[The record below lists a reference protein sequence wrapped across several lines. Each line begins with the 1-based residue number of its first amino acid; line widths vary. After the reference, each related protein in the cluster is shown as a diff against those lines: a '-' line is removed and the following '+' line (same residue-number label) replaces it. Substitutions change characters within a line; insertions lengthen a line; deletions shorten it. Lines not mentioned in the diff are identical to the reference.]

1 MHLLLAYSAGHR
13 ARLLTHPEPANRIAA
28 WVCDVFPTLRHALY
42 DKTQQISNATLA
54 TAIMLASLEIIS
66 PNTFEVPIP
75 WQDHLNIAR
84 RMIVVRGGPRS
95 LSREDKVSY
104 FLTRWFAY
112 LDVLGS
118 LSGGINDHTSTS
130 NDFWSQGGEYC
141 EESDYQIDCV
151 LGFTSR
157 CVSILARIGELAR
170 RCDSERI
177 DAAGNAREDWS
188 PPGQVV
194 LTAEKLR
201 SDLQAARIHQYEGC
215 PHRHASTESEEAWDS
230 LEVSATNEAFHWAGL
245 VHLNRRVLGM
255 CSGHPEVQSAVR
267 EIVEILFKVRKGG
280 TAEACLLFPMFTAG
294 CDAKDPY
301 QRERILERIVS
312 VEKSGMTQVSIVL
325 HYRMKILTVAN

>member
-13 ARLLTHPEPANRIAA
+13 ARLLKHPEPANRIAA
-28 WVCDVFPTLRHALY
+28 WVRDVFPTLRHAL
-42 DKTQQISNATLA
+42 DDNSRQISNANLA

-66 PNTFEVPIP
+66 PNTFEVPVP

-104 FLTRWFAY
+104 FLSRWFAY

-118 LSGGINDHTSTS
+118 LSGGNYNHPISND
-130 NDFWSQGGEYC
+130 DFWSQGEDFV
-141 EESDYQIDCV
+141 EENDFQIDCV

-177 DAAGNAREDWS
+177 DPSGSISEDWVPS
-188 PPGQVV
+188 AQVI
-194 LTAEKLR
+194 LAAEKLR
-201 SDLQAARIHQYEGC
+201 ADLQAAQAHRYKGC
-215 PHRHASTESEEAWDS
+215 PHRHASSEIEDGWDS

-245 VHLNRRVLGM
+245 VHLNRRVLGKQ
-255 CSGHPEVQSAVR
+255 SVDPEVQGAVR
-267 EIVEILFKVRKGG
+267 EIVGALFKVRKGG
-280 TAEACLLFPMFTAG
+280 TAEACMLFPMFTAG
-294 CDAKDPY
+294 CDAKDHF
-301 QRERILERIVS
+301 QREKIMERIMS
-312 VEKSGMTQVSIVL
+312 VEKSGMAQVRESSVL
-325 HYRMKILTVAN
+325 VTCRLCID